1 MKFRIL
7 NMYKLISQAKREIF
21 SVKEQRLQLAKDEYE
36 HLNDTLSGWKSSR
49 TSCKCQHKLHLPN
62 YPIFGKIKKLHMVSF
77 VFFPVN
83 SNSSVGSTKYDPDLL
98 KSDVNLARN
107 RVARLKRELEQIQA
121 EMVYKEQGVE
131 TLTQ

>member
-1 MKFRIL
+1 
-7 NMYKLISQAKREIF
+7 MYT
-21 SVKEQRLQLAKDEYE
+21 
-36 HLNDTLSGWKSSR
+36 TLR
-49 TSCKCQHKLHLPN
+49 
-62 YPIFGKIKKLHMVSF
+62 SF
-77 VFFPVN
+77 VPFSVN

>member
-1 MKFRIL
+1 M
-7 NMYKLISQAKREIF
+7 
-21 SVKEQRLQLAKDEYE
+21 
-36 HLNDTLSGWKSSR
+36 
-49 TSCKCQHKLHLPN
+49 
-62 YPIFGKIKKLHMVSF
+62 
-77 VFFPVN
+77 N

>member
-1 MKFRIL
+1 
-7 NMYKLISQAKREIF
+7 
-21 SVKEQRLQLAKDEYE
+21 
-36 HLNDTLSGWKSSR
+36 
-49 TSCKCQHKLHLPN
+49 
-62 YPIFGKIKKLHMVSF
+62 MVSF